1 MRKKH
6 IVQLTDS
13 ERSQLVA
20 ITKKGMNKART
31 IKRANILLMSAE
43 GQTDKAITNL
53 LQTSTRTIGR
63 TRKRFHENGLEAAL
77 YEQPRSGRPRK
88 LDGKQEA
95 LLVAFVCSEPPA
107 GRSCWTMQLLA
118 DKLVTLQVIDSI
130 SDETVRRILKKMNL
144 NLGKKPPGVSLE

>member
-1 MRKKH
+1 MRKRH

-13 ERSQLVA
+13 ERSQLVT
-20 ITKKGMNKART
+20 ITTKGMNKART

-43 GQTDKAITNL
+43 GQTDEAVATL
-53 LQTSTRTIGR
+53 LRTSTRTVAR
-63 TRKRFHENGLEAAL
+63 TRKQFSEGGLEAAL
-77 YEQPRSGRPRK
+77 YDQPRSGRPRK

-118 DKLVTLQVIDSI
+118 DKLVTLQAIDSI

-144 NLGKKPPGVSLE
+144 NLGKKPPGASPE